1 MMDWNKGFSAR
12 YYLGLVDSVTWLDG
26 GTAQLT
32 GGTITKNYTS
42 DLVESATI
50 DLRERLTL
58 GAETWIRV
66 WLDARQNG
74 DSAHVPVF
82 TGLLSTPKRNLEGN
96 VVSYSGE
103 CYSVLKPAADV
114 LLDRGWYAEKGR
126 NGAELVRE
134 LLSVGPAPVEI
145 QNESPTLTEYIVAED
160 NETNLSMAWKILETI
175 GWRLRINGYGQIQIL
190 PTSTD
195 ISASFDYLSNDSLEL
210 NVTDTQDWFDC
221 PNIFRAVIGNFTATV
236 TDDDPDSI
244 LSTATRGRE
253 VWMQETNPS
262 LGDGETIEDYAKRRL
277 IEEQSPSR
285 TLSYD
290 RRFSPNVEIGDLIYL
305 SYPGHGI
312 NGTFMVTNQS
322 IDLGYAAKTSEDV
335 VIYEQ

>member
-1 MMDWNKGFSAR
+1 MDWNKGFTAR
-12 YYLGLVDSVTWLDG
+12 YYISILDPLTWLDR

-32 GGTITKNYTS
+32 GGSITKNYTS

-50 DLRERLTL
+50 DLRERLTT
-58 GAETWIRV
+58 GAETWIRI
-66 WLDARQNG
+66 WLDARQSG
-74 DSAHVPVF
+74 ETVHTPVF
-82 TGLLSTPKRNLEGN
+82 TGLLSTPKRDLNGN

-103 CYSVLKPAADV
+103 CYSVLKPADDV

-126 NGAELVRE
+126 NAAELVYD

-160 NETNLSMAWKILETI
+160 GETNLSMAWKILGTI
-175 GWRLRINGYGQIQIL
+175 GWRLRITGNGHIQVL
-190 PTSTD
+190 PTATD
-195 ISASFDYLSNDSLEL
+195 ISATFDYISNDSIEL
-210 NVTDTQDWFDC
+210 TVTDTQDWFDC

-236 TDDDPDSI
+236 TDDDPDSF

-253 VWMQETNPS
+253 VWAQETNPS
-262 LGDGETIEDYAKRRL
+262 LSDGETIEEYAKRRL
-277 IEEQSPSR
+277 TEMQSPSR

-290 RRFSPNVEIGDLIYL
+290 RRFSPDVEIGDLVYL
-305 SYPGHGI
+305 SYPRQGI